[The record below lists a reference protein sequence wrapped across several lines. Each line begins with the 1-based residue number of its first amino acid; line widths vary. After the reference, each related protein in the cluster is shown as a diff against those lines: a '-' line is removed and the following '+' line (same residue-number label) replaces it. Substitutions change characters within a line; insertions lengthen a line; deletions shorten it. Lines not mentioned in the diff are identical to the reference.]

1 MTDRVPFLWSNDDV
15 TFGTAEPMQRQIE
28 FLDRFGIT
36 GVFFVIPHNVKPITE
51 DAALMKVIEQ
61 ARGKGHEFY
70 QHGYIHTPFESGV
83 PELWMLAFSEQVARD
98 YDEQRLEI
106 EKQHTLEAMVRM
118 IASGAAIWREAFGEP
133 SPGYRPGWG
142 AFCTN
147 LYRALDAMG
156 FDWVSSRIPC
166 PTSWLFNQGKFDEP
180 VRFRESVP
188 TAPQRMGDRLWEYPI
203 AGDYAFTVPNEPD
216 KIDAMVDLAM
226 QEYEHYRTVGAPM
239 MMVSH
244 WHGLERNGDSGY
256 AIHEK
261 LLPKLL
267 DAGIEPMG
275 MAELHRRTAG

>member
-1 MTDRVPFLWSNDDV
+1 MTDRIPFLWTNDDI
-15 TFGTAEPMQRQIE
+15 TFGTAEPMQKQLD
-28 FLDRFGIT
+28 FLDRFGIA
-36 GVFFVIPHNVKPITE
+36 GVFFVIPHNTAPITE
-51 DAALMKVIEQ
+51 DVALMKIIEK

-83 PELWMLAFSEQVARD
+83 PELWMLEFSREVAQD
-98 YDEQRLEI
+98 YDERRLEI
-106 EKQHTLEAMVRM
+106 EKQHTLEAMVHM
-118 IASGAAIWREAFGEP
+118 IASGAAIWRDAFGEP

-147 LYRALDAMG
+147 LYRALDVLG

-180 VRFRESVP
+180 MRFRESVP
-188 TAPQRMGDRLWEYPI
+188 AAPVRMGEQLWEYPI

-226 QEYEHYRTVGAPM
+226 REYEHYRTTGAPM
-239 MMVSH
+239 LMCSH

-256 AIHEK
+256 AIHKK

-267 DAGIEPMG
+267 DAGVEPMG
-275 MAELHRRTAG
+275 LAELHRRTAG